1 MGRRTLCGADN
12 DLRDLIAWAKEQGF
26 TCEKTKK
33 SGHYVFRRPNTMP
46 VFAASTASCARAR
59 LNNRRDLKHAIA
71 ESEQRQREKEA
82 Q

>member
-1 MGRRTLCGADN
+1 MARERRIQGDHEF
-12 DLRDLIAWAKEQGF
+12 RDLVEWAKTLGF
-26 TCEKTKK
+26 TCERKKK

-71 ESEQRQREKEA
+71 ESEQRQREREA